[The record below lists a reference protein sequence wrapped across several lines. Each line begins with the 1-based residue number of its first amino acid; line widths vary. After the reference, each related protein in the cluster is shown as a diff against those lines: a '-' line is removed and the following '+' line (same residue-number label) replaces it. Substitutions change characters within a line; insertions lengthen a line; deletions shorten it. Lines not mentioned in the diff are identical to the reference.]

1 MSLFFQIKVLWYC
14 PELMVHVHNDE
25 LSHFHSTYHR
35 HDEKGPKLRTKPRE
49 ENVLYNQG
57 RSNHPS
63 NIILIR

>member
-1 MSLFFQIKVLWYC
+1 
-14 PELMVHVHNDE
+14 MVHVHNDE